1 MSRIMLPTV
10 PAASGWTVVL
20 GPPGCG
26 KTTKLLDLL
35 GGELESG
42 TPPDHIAF
50 VSFTRA
56 ARAEVLG
63 RIKHL
68 FNLSAGDMP
77 WLRTIHSA
85 AYRLSGLRRGMVMT
99 RSEWKKFAEA
109 YCYDLSDL
117 TDVTDGPDEAWEE
130 PPRRTKDDLFR
141 YVYEWGRNRRL
152 DVEGSMGRCPVLIP
166 ASQFRLFAM
175 RLDDFKRQKGLLDF
189 TDVLDRVLDNDLR
202 PNVDVAFIDEA
213 QDLSP
218 LQIAVVER
226 WFGGC
231 KRVYVAGDEDQAVY
245 SFQGAEPDWM
255 LSLAKRYP
263 TVILEQS
270 HRIPATVHSLAQ
282 LIIRRNRKRIPKTYR
297 PTAEN
302 GKVEYLPFERAMEQI
317 DGKANTLVLARN
329 RMFLKPVAGF
339 LFESRIPYVVEGRGG
354 KSPLSST
361 TLVRAVKA
369 ACQLW
374 HSEPLD
380 AGDLNILLEHIPSRG
395 SNLLP
400 HGVKTL
406 TKTLTGEVALEDMRG
421 IGLGAMLEAIRREGP
436 ASVFLKLKPSYR
448 DYFQALIDRH
458 GRIPKPE
465 IRLTSIHAAKG
476 READLVVVLPDM
488 TRATYLEHSDGA
500 HGGYEA
506 ENRVAYVAVTRAK
519 NRLIVVQPKT
529 RRYYDY
535 RFAGKTGEQMLING
549 G

>member
-1 MSRIMLPTV
+1 MSRIMLPF
-10 PAASGWTVVL
+10 ASGDSGWLVIL

-26 KTTKLLDLL
+26 KTMELLTLL
-35 GGELESG
+35 GAELEKG
-42 TPPDHIAF
+42 TPPDRIAF

-56 ARAEVLG
+56 ARAEVLS
-63 RIKHL
+63 RVKQL
-68 FNLSAGDMP
+68 FNLDAGDMP

-99 RSEWKKFAEA
+99 RIEWQKFAEA
-109 YCYDLSDL
+109 YRYDLSDL
-117 TDVTDGPDEAWEE
+117 SDMTDSPDEAQEE
-130 PPRRTKDDLFR
+130 PPRRTKDDLLR

-152 DVEGSMGRCPVLIP
+152 DVERSMGRCPALVP
-166 ASQFRLFAM
+166 ATQFRLFVS
-175 RLDDFKRQKGLLDF
+175 RLEDFKRQNGLLDF

-218 LQIAVVER
+218 LQIAVVEQ

-231 KRVYVAGDEDQAVY
+231 KRVYAAGDEDQAIY

-263 TVILEQS
+263 TVILSQS

-282 LIIRRNRKRIPKTYR
+282 LIIRCNRKRIPKTYR
-297 PTAEN
+297 PTAQN
-302 GKVEYLPFERAMEQI
+302 GKVEYLPFERAMEQM
-317 DGKANTLVLARN
+317 DGKAKTLVLARN
-329 RMFLKPVAGF
+329 RMFLKPVAEF

-380 AGDLNILLEHIPSRG
+380 AGDLNILLEHVPSRG
-395 SNLLP
+395 ANLLP
-400 HGVKTL
+400 HGVKTQAAS
-406 TKTLTGEVALEDMRG
+406 LTGDVSTEDMRG
-421 IGLGAMLEAIRREGP
+421 LGLGAMLEAIRRDGP
-436 ASVFLKLKPSYR
+436 ISVFLKLRPSYR
-448 DYFQALIDRH
+448 AYIQALLDRY
-458 GRIPKPE
+458 GLIPKPE

-476 READLVVVLPDM
+476 QEADLVVVLPDM

-519 NRLIVVQPKT
+519 NHLIVVQPKT

-535 RFAGKTGEQMLING
+535 RSAGKTGEQALKG